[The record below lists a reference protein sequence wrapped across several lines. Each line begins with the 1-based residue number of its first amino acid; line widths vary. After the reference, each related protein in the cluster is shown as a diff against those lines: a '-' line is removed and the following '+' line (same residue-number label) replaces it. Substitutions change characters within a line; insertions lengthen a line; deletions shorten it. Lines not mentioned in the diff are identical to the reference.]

1 MHVIF
6 ENRKIDT
13 KKPLKL
19 VMLRFRN
26 KFTLVA
32 TVAKTQQKYFVKK
45 KLKKIFVW
53 KIIFSQ

>member
-13 KKPLKL
+13 EKHQKL
-19 VMLRFRN
+19 AMLRFRN

-32 TVAKTQQKYFVKK
+32 TVAKTQHNYFVK
-45 KLKKIFVW
+45 
-53 KIIFSQ
+53 